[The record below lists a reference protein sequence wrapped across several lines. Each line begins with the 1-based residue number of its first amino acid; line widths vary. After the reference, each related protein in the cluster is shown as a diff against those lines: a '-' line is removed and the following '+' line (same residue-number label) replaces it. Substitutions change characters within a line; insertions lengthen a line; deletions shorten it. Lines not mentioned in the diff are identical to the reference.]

1 MILECSKTRDDLFG
15 AVYWGVRAYCCQD
28 YYPMN
33 EQLLK
38 YLEEARLA
46 YLEMLE
52 REWLDVN
59 PFLRILSNPQSHRFE
74 MLNYSNTLFCH
85 S

>member
-1 MILECSKTRDDLFG
+1 MDDLFG
-15 AVYWGVRAYCCQD
+15 AIYWGVRAYCCTN
-28 YYPMN
+28 YYPLN

-52 REWLDVN
+52 REWLDVRLN
-59 PFLRILSNPQSHRFE
+59 EKCILIFYR
-74 MLNYSNTLFCH
+74 
-85 S
+85 

>member
-1 MILECSKTRDDLFG
+1 LSPVYVTREIFLLKIPLECSKTRDDLFG

-52 REWLDVN
+52 REWLDVLI
-59 PFLRILSNPQSHRFE
+59 F
-74 MLNYSNTLFCH
+74 
-85 S
+85 